1 MHATPPDLPR
11 QSLDL
16 AFRQLWKHR
25 PESLAAVA
33 LRRPVLAVHAQPA
46 SVLVTERAPDG
57 VATVLTPEG
66 GCTLHL
72 EFETSVK
79 PSELPRRM
87 AHAGWV
93 LHGPREGLPVRSV
106 AVLLEPAPALATSYE
121 MSHGDD
127 VIGTYRYEVVALSG
141 IDVDTLLDSK
151 PDQAGLLALVPLARG
166 ATERHLEEAA
176 RRLQALRAPDAA
188 DLAAIGLML
197 GSRKFGI
204 DQLIRIFDKEFL
216 METDVWTW
224 IESHGIEKGMA
235 RGLER
240 GREQGLEQGRH
251 EASRAAL
258 RAVCAA
264 RFGTALDDLVA
275 GLSDAQV
282 EQAIALVAAAPDAET
297 ARARVQALPHE
308 PARDRVP

>member
-16 AFRQLWKHR
+16 AFRQFWKHR

-33 LRRPVLAVHAQPA
+33 LRRPVLAVQAQPA

-106 AVLLEPAPALATSYE
+106 AVLLDPAPALATSYE

-151 PDQAGLLALVPLARG
+151 PEQAGLLALVPLARG

-176 RRLQALRAPDAA
+176 RRLQALRTPDAA

-204 DQLIRIFDKEFL
+204 DSLIRIFDKEFL

-224 IESHGIEKGMA
+224 IESHGIEKGIA
-235 RGLER
+235 RGLEQ
-240 GREQGLEQGRH
+240 GREQGREEGLERGLEKGRH

-258 RAVCAA
+258 RTVCAA
-264 RFGTALDDLVA
+264 RFGTAIDDLVA
-275 GLSDAQV
+275 ALSDAQV

-297 ARARVQALPHE
+297 ARARVQALT
-308 PARDRVP
+308 A

>member
-1 MHATPPDLPR
+1 MS
-11 QSLDL
+11 Q
-16 AFRQLWKHR
+16 HR
-25 PESLAAVA
+25 PDSLAAVA
-33 LRRPVLAVHAQPA
+33 LRRPVLAVQAQPA

-79 PSELPRRM
+79 PADLPRRM

-93 LHGPREGLPVRSV
+93 LHGPRDGLPVRSV
-106 AVLLEPAPALATSYE
+106 AVLLDPVPALATSYD
-121 MSHGDD
+121 MVHGDD

-151 PDQAGLLALVPLARG
+151 PEQAGLLALVPLARG

-176 RRLQALRAPDAA
+176 RRLQALRTPDAA

-224 IESHGIEKGMA
+224 IESHGIDKGMA
-235 RGLER
+235 RGLE
-240 GREQGLEQGRH
+240 QGLEKGRH

-258 RAVCAA
+258 RTVCDA
-264 RFGTALDDLVA
+264 RFGNALDDVVA
-275 GLSDAQV
+275 ALSDAQV

-297 ARARVQALPHE
+297 ARARVQALT
-308 PARDRVP
+308 A